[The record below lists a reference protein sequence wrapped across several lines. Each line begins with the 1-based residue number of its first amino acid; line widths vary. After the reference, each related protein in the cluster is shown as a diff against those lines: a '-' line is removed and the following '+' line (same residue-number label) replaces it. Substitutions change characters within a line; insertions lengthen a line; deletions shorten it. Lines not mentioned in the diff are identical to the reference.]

1 MPHPLQGSF
10 HFFRMRHWAKT
21 FVPAE
26 TPRDFT
32 PCLAETEVVH
42 LQERRDPFFKKINS
56 KYKAEDL
63 KKMVSAELLDEVK
76 ALVGGK

>member
-1 MPHPLQGSF
+1 MPHPLQGSSYF
-10 HFFRMRHWAKT
+10 TGHWATT

-32 PCLAETEVVH
+32 LRLAVEH

-63 KKMVSAELLDEVK
+63 KNMVSAELLDEVK
-76 ALVGGK
+76 ALVRAK